1 MALETQPINDKG
13 EIEVPVVCA
22 TRDFQGAVA
31 ETVVT
36 LWNTLFL
43 MKRSPVYCQFQSHG
57 YAFVRAGV
65 YRDLRKVYKMEIVRG
80 IMIDDDIL
88 LKSSEQNNLRIA
100 IETADKFNWNFV
112 APYRVRDGFTSI
124 AKENGELL
132 TPDEVRAMK
141 PFDKVANGGLGFY
154 YGDLPLTYRFHEDGI
169 FGGEDLNFFHENP
182 QLDPRIVDLN
192 LKHLK
197 VCDIDLNTPIPFRPR
212 PRVGADAKVKTA
224 EEVGLAKDE
233 HPRINE

>member
-1 MALETQPINDKG
+1 
-13 EIEVPVVCA
+13 
-22 TRDFQGAVA
+22 
-31 ETVVT
+31 
-36 LWNTLFL
+36 
-43 MKRSPVYCQFQSHG
+43 
-57 YAFVRAGV
+57 
-65 YRDLRKVYKMEIVRG
+65 
-80 IMIDDDIL
+80 MIDDDIL

>member
-13 EIEVPVVCA
+13 EIEVPVICA

-36 LWNTLFL
+36 LWNTLFA

-65 YRDLRKVYKMEIVRG
+65 FRDLRKVYKMEVIRG

-88 LKSSEQNNLRIA
+88 LKSAEQNNLRIA
-100 IETADKFNWNFV
+100 IETADKFSWNFV

-124 AKENGELL
+124 TKQNGELL
-132 TPDEVRAMK
+132 SPDEVRAMK
-141 PFDKVANGGLGFY
+141 PFDRIGNAGLGFY
-154 YGDLPLTYRFHEDGI
+154 YGDLPLSYRFHEDGI

-182 QLDPRIVDLN
+182 ELETRIVDLH

-197 VCDIDLNTPIPFRPR
+197 VCDIDLTTPIPFRPR
-212 PRVGADAKVKTA
+212 PQVGEDKKIRTA
-224 EEVGLAKDE
+224 EEVGLKEDE
-233 HPRINE
+233 HPRLAE